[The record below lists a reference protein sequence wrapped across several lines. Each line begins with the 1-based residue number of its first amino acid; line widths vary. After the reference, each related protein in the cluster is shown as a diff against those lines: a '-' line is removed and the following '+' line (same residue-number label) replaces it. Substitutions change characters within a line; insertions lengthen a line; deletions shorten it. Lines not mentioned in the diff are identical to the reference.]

1 MAFLRITEQVNSPVN
16 ALLFDLFH
24 GGRLEVGG
32 RVIRLEALVLPV
44 GVRDKDH
51 IVWRFPEP
59 VRVSTPGP
67 DSRISVVKQYRD
79 RIEFSVRPWAD
90 VRIEFK

>member
-1 MAFLRITEQVNSPVN
+1 LSPQWKI
-16 ALLFDLFH
+16 
-24 GGRLEVGG
+24 VGDY
-32 RVIRLEALVLPV
+32 IEWTFA
-44 GVRDKDH
+44 
-51 IVWRFPEP
+51 EP

-90 VRIEFK
+90 VRIEFR